1 MTQAY
6 IKMGMP
12 QLAADSLRVL
22 ERNYPQSPE
31 LPKLNALVKAP
42 ANGPFFPFILVAS
55 ARESVFNA

>member
-6 IKMGMP
+6 VKMDMP

-31 LPKLNALVKAP
+31 LPKLNALVKGA
-42 ANGPFFPFILVAS
+42 G
-55 ARESVFNA
+55 